1 MTLLPRLATI
11 AAMSFSLAGLVSTST
26 PGRAAEV
33 VGKTTPAL
41 QVINDPTI
49 QVVPTTPIS
58 PQTVEPQ
65 VPVTAPVT
73 IPAPVATDAEIK
85 REFASLAAA
94 VAAQDRVAADET
106 MRCLASAVYFE
117 SKGEPLSGQHAVA
130 QVIINRSKSGRFASD
145 VCGVIKQRGQFG
157 FVRSGRI
164 PAINEA
170 HAAYRTAVAV
180 ARVALADVWKGT
192 AAKALY
198 FNTPNRA
205 PAARLTRIAMIGN
218 HVFYR

>member
-1 MTLLPRLATI
+1 MTLFSRVATI
-11 AAMSFSLAGLVSTST
+11 ATMSLSLAVLVGTST
-26 PGRAAEV
+26 PGRAADL
-33 VGKTTPAL
+33 VGKTIPAL
-41 QVINDPTI
+41 QVVNVPTI
-49 QVVPTTPIS
+49 QPVPTAPQATRPVEQDAPATKPI
-58 PQTVEPQ
+58 E
-65 VPVTAPVT
+65 
-73 IPAPVATDAEIK
+73 TDEDREIK

-106 MRCLASAVYFE
+106 IRCLASAVYFE
-117 SKGEPLSGQHAVA
+117 SKGEPLTGQHAVA
-130 QVIINRSKSGRFASD
+130 QVIVNRSKSGRFASD
-145 VCGVIKQRGQFG
+145 VCGVVKQRGQFG
-157 FVRSGRI
+157 FVRGGRI

-180 ARVALADVWKGT
+180 ARVALTDVWTGT